1 MSDART
7 PTVPGPSDNRISGAS
22 LTAQVRKTL
31 GGNAHDFSLDVEFQ
45 AESGFTILFG
55 ASGAG
60 KTTLLNCLTGLATPD
75 SGRVAIGPRILYD
88 SSAHTNLVVAKR
100 RLGYVFQNGG

>member
-1 MSDART
+1 MSDAPT
-7 PTVPGPSDNRISGAS
+7 PTVHGPSDNRISRAS
-22 LTAQVRKTL
+22 LTAQVRKKF
-31 GGNAHDFSLDVEFQ
+31 GGNGQDFSLDVEFQ

-75 SGRVAIGPRILYD
+75 VGTMTAGSRVFFDTRSGV
-88 SSAHTNLVVAKR
+88 NLPVQKR
-100 RLGYVFQNGG
+100 